1 MRAGFAIVVALAIAS
16 PARAEPSDTTRAIH
30 LGSMVAFGGLYLAI
44 EFPAK
49 LHFASK
55 ECTWCDPPGFDRSI
69 RDALRWERRLV
80 ASKASD
86 VLAFAAS
93 PIALAS
99 LMIAA
104 SGEHRSLRRTF
115 DDVSPMIESAIIV
128 SLMQSTAKYVVR
140 RSRPFVR
147 FAPPGRLYYHDD
159 NTAFWSGHTSA
170 VFAETF
176 ACGII
181 AHERGYK
188 LEPAIWATGITF
200 GVVTGYLRLAA
211 DMHYASDVAVGV
223 ILGIG
228 VGIAVPYLLHRS
240 SLERDP
246 DAVTLRSAPQFL
258 SFGGQF

>member
-1 MRAGFAIVVALAIAS
+1 VRVIALALVLAIAA
-16 PARAEPSDTTRAIH
+16 PARAEPTDTDRVIH
-30 LGSMVAFGGLYLAI
+30 LGSMITFGGLYLAI
-44 EFPAK
+44 EFPWK
-49 LHFASK
+49 LRFASL
-55 ECTWCDPPGFDRSI
+55 ECTWCDPPGFDHSI

-80 ASKASD
+80 AARASD
-86 VLAFAAS
+86 VLGFAAS

-99 LMIAA
+99 LMVAA
-104 SGEHRSLRRTF
+104 GGEHRSLRRTL
-115 DDVSPMIESAIIV
+115 DDLSPMIESAIIV

-147 FAPPGRLYYHDD
+147 FAPPGRIYYHDD

-223 ILGIG
+223 LLGIG

-246 DAVTLRSAPQFL
+246 DPVAPRVEPQFL
-258 SFGGQF
+258 SFGGAF

>member
-1 MRAGFAIVVALAIAS
+1 MKLIVLALVIALAA
-16 PARAEPSDTTRAIH
+16 PARAQPSDTERLVH
-30 LGSMVAFGGLYLAI
+30 LGGMIGFGGLYLAV
-44 EFPAK
+44 EFPWK
-49 LHFASK
+49 LRFASK
-55 ECTWCDPPGFDRSI
+55 ECTWCDPPGIDRGI
-69 RDALRWERRLV
+69 RDALHWKRRLV
-80 ASKASD
+80 AARTSD
-86 VLAFAAS
+86 VLGFAVS
-93 PIALAS
+93 PIVLAS
-99 LMIAA
+99 LTIAA

-128 SLMQSTAKYVVR
+128 SLMQSTTKYIVR

-147 FAPPGRLYYHDD
+147 YAPPGRLYYHDD

-188 LEPAIWATGITF
+188 LEPAIWATGITI

-211 DMHYASDVAVGV
+211 DMHYASDVVVGV
-223 ILGIG
+223 LLGIG
-228 VGIAVPYLLHRS
+228 VGTAVPYLLHRS

-246 DAVTLRSAPQFL
+246 DPVTVRSGPQFL
-258 SFGGQF
+258 SFGGAF